1 MRHASAWVVGVL
13 QETDLLKAKQT
24 PRDHVAEVRDLM
36 ISTRANGADTV
47 KFHSRTHSLSAK
59 LSAFSRGLIC
69 PTSLTPPS
77 GHAEARVFFSDPLAH
92 GCLQDRITFDWALDT
107 HCRPG

>member
-24 PRDHVAEVRDLM
+24 PRDHVAEGRDLM

-77 GHAEARVFFSDPLAH
+77 GHAEAKVFFFRPPSSRLLA
-92 GCLQDRITFDWALDT
+92 GPYYL
-107 HCRPG
+107 